1 MSNKNFGFGTQIRKS
16 PYFDSTVKWG
26 ATGFS
31 VYNHM
36 YIPRDFGSPEQNFWN
51 LIEKSILCDVAVER
65 QVEITGSDAYKFIQL
80 LTPRDLSKLSVGQC
94 KYVLIVN
101 NDGGILNDPVLLR
114 LAENH
119 FWLSLADSDVLL
131 WAQGV
136 AVNSGLD
143 VKISEPD
150 VSPLQLQGP
159 TSQEIMVKLFGED
172 IRDLKYYWLREYQ
185 LDGIPLIV
193 SRTGWS
199 SELGYEIYLRDGSK
213 GNELYEKIMAAGKE
227 HGIQPGHTS
236 SIRRIEGGMLSY
248 HADADI
254 HTNPF
259 ELGLDRL
266 VNLDSEINFIGKK
279 ALKKIK
285 EKGISRK
292 QVGLVI
298 DCAPLSGP
306 NTTFWPI
313 KKDRKQ
319 IGKVT
324 SAVYSPRLKKNI
336 ALAMV
341 SVEQSEID
349 FIGKEALKKIKQEGI
364 KRKQVG
370 LIIDCDPLS
379 GPNTTFWPIEKD
391 GKKIGKVTS
400 AVYSP
405 RLKKNIALAMIEI
418 NYSELGNRLDVQIH
432 EGKYSATI
440 VEKPFYDP
448 KKNIVKS

>member
-1 MSNKNFGFGTQIRKS
+1 MTNKNFGFGTQIRKS

-65 QVEITGSDAYKFIQL
+65 QVEITGPDAFKFTQL
-80 LTPRDLSKLSVGQC
+80 LTPRDLSKLAVGQC
-94 KYVLIVN
+94 KYVLITN
-101 NDGGILNDPVLLR
+101 NEGGILNDPVLLR
-114 LAENH
+114 LGENH

-143 VKISEPD
+143 VQIKEPD

-159 TSQEIMVKLFGED
+159 TSGEIMIKLFGEG
-172 IRDLKYYWLREYQ
+172 IKDLKYYWLREYN

-199 SELGYEIYLRDGSK
+199 SELGYEIYLRDGTK
-213 GNELYEKIMAAGKE
+213 GNELYEKIMEAGKE
-227 HGIQPGHTS
+227 HGLQPGHTS

-254 HTNPF
+254 NTNPF
-259 ELGLDRL
+259 ELGFDRL
-266 VNLDSEINFIGKK
+266 VNLDSDINFIGKE

-285 EKGISRK
+285 HNGITRK
-292 QVGLVI
+292 QVGVEI
-298 DCAPLSGP
+298 DCKPLSGP
-306 NTTFWPI
+306 NTTFWEL
-313 KKDRKQ
+313 KKNNVN

-341 SVEQSEID
+341 SIEQSEMD
-349 FIGKEALKKIKQEGI
+349 NELKVYTNEGI
-364 KRKQVG
+364 F
-370 LIIDCDPLS
+370 DC
-379 GPNTTFWPIEKD
+379 K
-391 GKKIGKVTS
+391 
-400 AVYSP
+400 
-405 RLKKNIALAMIEI
+405 
-418 NYSELGNRLDVQIH
+418 
-432 EGKYSATI
+432 I

-448 KKNIVKS
+448 KKKIVST

>member
-65 QVEITGSDAYKFIQL
+65 QVEITGPDAYKFIQL
-80 LTPRDLSKLSVGQC
+80 LTPRDLSKLSIGQC

-136 AVNSGLD
+136 AINSGLD

-172 IRDLKYYWLREYQ
+172 IRDLKYYWLREYK

-213 GNELYEKIMAAGKE
+213 GNELYEKIMEAGKE
-227 HGIQPGHTS
+227 HGIEPGHTS

-259 ELGLDRL
+259 ELGFDRL
-266 VNLDSEINFIGKK
+266 VNLDTDIN
-279 ALKKIK
+279 
-285 EKGISRK
+285 
-292 QVGLVI
+292 
-298 DCAPLSGP
+298 
-306 NTTFWPI
+306 
-313 KKDRKQ
+313 
-319 IGKVT
+319 
-324 SAVYSPRLKKNI
+324 
-336 ALAMV
+336 
-341 SVEQSEID
+341 

-370 LIIDCDPLS
+370 LELDGEPLQR
-379 GPNTTFWPIEKD
+379 PNTTFWLIKKD
-391 GKKIGKVTS
+391 NTQIGKISS

-405 RLKKNIALAMIEI
+405 RLKKNIALGMVDINHSEI
-418 NYSELGNRLDVQIH
+418 GNKFEVTADD
-432 EGKYSATI
+432 KKFNCTI

-448 KKNIVKS
+448 KKKIASS

>member
-1 MSNKNFGFGTQIRKS
+1 MTNKNFGFGTQIRKS

-65 QVEITGSDAYKFIQL
+65 QVEITGPDAFKFTQL
-80 LTPRDLSKLSVGQC
+80 LTPRDLSKLAVGQC
-94 KYVLIVN
+94 KYVLITN
-101 NDGGILNDPVLLR
+101 NEGGILNDPVLLR

-119 FWLSLADSDVLL
+119 FWLSLADSDILL

-136 AVNSGLD
+136 AVNSGLN
-143 VKISEPD
+143 VQIKEPD

-159 TSQEIMVKLFGED
+159 TSGEIMIKLFGED
-172 IRDLKYYWLREYQ
+172 IKDLKYYWLREYN

-199 SELGYEIYLRDGSK
+199 SELGYEIYLRDGTK
-213 GNELYEKIMAAGKE
+213 GNELYEKIMEAGTE
-227 HGIQPGHTS
+227 HGLQPGHTS

-254 HTNPF
+254 NTNPF
-259 ELGLDRL
+259 ELGFDRL
-266 VNLDSEINFIGKK
+266 VNLDSDINFIGKE

-285 EKGISRK
+285 HNGITRK
-292 QVGLVI
+292 QVGIEI
-298 DCAPLSGP
+298 DCKPLSGP
-306 NTTFWPI
+306 NTTFWEL
-313 KKDRKQ
+313 KKNNVN

-341 SVEQSEID
+341 SVEQSEIGNE
-349 FIGKEALKKIKQEGI
+349 FQVTTNEGLFNCI
-364 KRKQVG
+364 V
-370 LIIDCDPLS
+370 
-379 GPNTTFWPIEKD
+379 
-391 GKKIGKVTS
+391 
-400 AVYSP
+400 
-405 RLKKNIALAMIEI
+405 
-418 NYSELGNRLDVQIH
+418 
-432 EGKYSATI
+432 

-448 KKNIVKS
+448 KKKIASS

>member
-51 LIEKSILCDVAVER
+51 LIEKAILCDVAVER
-65 QVEITGSDAYKFIQL
+65 QVEITGPDAFKFTQI
-80 LTPRDLSKLSVGQC
+80 LTPRDLSKLAVGQC
-94 KYVLIVN
+94 KYVLITN
-101 NDGGILNDPVLLR
+101 NEGGILNDPVLLR

-136 AVNSGLD
+136 AVNSGLN
-143 VKISEPD
+143 VQIKEPD

-159 TSQEIMVKLFGED
+159 TSGEIMVKLFGEG
-172 IRDLKYYWLREYQ
+172 IRDLKYYWLREYD
-185 LDGIPLIV
+185 LNGIPLVV

-199 SELGYEIYLRDGSK
+199 SELGYEIYLRDGSR
-213 GNELYEKIMAAGKE
+213 GNELYEKIMEAGKE
-227 HGIQPGHTS
+227 YGLKPGHTS
-236 SIRRIEGGMLSY
+236 TIRRIEGGMLSY

-254 HTNPF
+254 NTNPF
-259 ELGLDRL
+259 ELGFDRL
-266 VNLDSEINFIGKK
+266 VSLDTDINFIGKK

-285 EKGISRK
+285 QDGITRK
-292 QVGLVI
+292 QVGI
-298 DCAPLSGP
+298 EINCDPLSGP

-313 KKDRKQ
+313 TKNDNVV
-319 IGKVT
+319 GKIS

-336 ALAMV
+336 ALAMMDINH
-341 SVEQSEID
+341 SEIGSD
-349 FIGKEALKKIKQEGI
+349 FKVNTNNG
-364 KRKQVG
+364 VF
-370 LIIDCDPLS
+370 DC
-379 GPNTTFWPIEKD
+379 K
-391 GKKIGKVTS
+391 
-400 AVYSP
+400 
-405 RLKKNIALAMIEI
+405 
-418 NYSELGNRLDVQIH
+418 
-432 EGKYSATI
+432 I

-448 KKNIVKS
+448 KKKIASS

>member
-1 MSNKNFGFGTQIRKS
+1 MITGPVDNKNFGFGTQIRKS
-16 PYFDSTVKWG
+16 PYFDSTIKWG

-51 LIEKSILCDVAVER
+51 LTEKAILCDVAVER
-65 QVEITGSDAYKFIQL
+65 QVEITGPDAYKFTQL

-94 KYVLIVN
+94 KYVLITN
-101 NDGGILNDPVLLR
+101 HDGGILNDPVLLR

-119 FWLSLADSDVLL
+119 FWLSLADSDILL

-136 AVNSGLD
+136 AVNSGLN
-143 VKISEPD
+143 VKIVEPD

-159 TSQEIMVKLFGED
+159 NSGKIMVKLFDET
-172 IRDLKYYWLREYQ
+172 IKDLKYYWLKEYD

-213 GNELYEKIMAAGKE
+213 GNDLYEKIMAAGKE
-227 HGIQPGHTS
+227 YDLQPGHTS

-254 HTNPF
+254 NTNPF

-266 VNLDSEINFIGKK
+266 VNLDGEIN
-279 ALKKIK
+279 
-285 EKGISRK
+285 
-292 QVGLVI
+292 
-298 DCAPLSGP
+298 
-306 NTTFWPI
+306 
-313 KKDRKQ
+313 
-319 IGKVT
+319 
-324 SAVYSPRLKKNI
+324 
-336 ALAMV
+336 
-341 SVEQSEID
+341 
-349 FIGKEALKKIKQEGI
+349 FIGKEALKKIKQKGI

-370 LIIDCDPLS
+370 LELDCKPLK
-379 GPNTTFWPIEKD
+379 GPNTTFWSIYNNDEV
-391 GKKIGKVTS
+391 IGKVTS

-405 RLKKNIALAMIEI
+405 RLKKNIALAMIAI
-418 NYSELGNRLDVQIH
+418 
-432 EGKYSATI
+432 KYSNIGGKFKVKNNDGEFNCTI

-448 KKNIVKS
+448 KKKIASS

>member
-1 MSNKNFGFGTQIRKS
+1 MMNKNFGFGTQIRKS

-51 LIEKSILCDVAVER
+51 LIEKAILCDVAVER
-65 QVEITGSDAYKFIQL
+65 QVEITGPDAYKFTQL

-94 KYVLIVN
+94 KYVLITN

-119 FWLSLADSDVLL
+119 FWLSLADSDILL

-136 AVNSGLD
+136 AINSGLN
-143 VKISEPD
+143 VKITEPD

-159 TSQEIMVKLFGED
+159 NSGKIMIKLFGET
-172 IRDLKYYWLREYQ
+172 IKDLKYYWLKEYK

-199 SELGYEIYLRDGSK
+199 SELGYEIYLRDGSR
-213 GNELYEKIMAAGKE
+213 GNDLYEKIMKAGEE
-227 HGIQPGHTS
+227 HGLKPGHTS

-254 HTNPF
+254 NTNPF

-266 VNLDSEINFIGKK
+266 VNLDSEIDFIGKM

-285 EKGISRK
+285 QNGVKRI
-292 QVGLVI
+292 QIGLEL
-298 DCAPLSGP
+298 DCEPLKSP
-306 NTTFWPI
+306 NTTFWPVI
-313 KKDRKQ
+313 TDNKK
-319 IGKVT
+319 IGKIT

-341 SVEQSEID
+341 DVNES
-349 FIGKEALKKIKQEGI
+349 
-364 KRKQVG
+364 
-370 LIIDCDPLS
+370 
-379 GPNTTFWPIEKD
+379 
-391 GKKIGKVTS
+391 KIGNKLKVKT
-400 AVYSP
+400 
-405 RLKKNIALAMIEI
+405 N
-418 NYSELGNRLDVQIH
+418 NSEVNCI
-432 EGKYSATI
+432 I

-448 KKNIVKS
+448 KKKIASS